1 MQKNPFKSW
10 KMHSIV
16 DLVPATPPPYD
27 RHAAAV
33 LVRGAAGALVR
44 RAAAAAV
51 VAWHWRVECHF
62 WQGLW
67 GAEYRMKKKIQGN
80 CEHE

>member
-16 DLVPATPPPYD
+16 DLVPAAPPAYD

-33 LVRGAAGALVR
+33 VRQAAAVLVHGAAGVLVR
-44 RAAAAAV
+44 RAAQKARSTKNV
-51 VAWHWRVECHF
+51 KKPQIVCDCHRY
-62 WQGLW
+62 GLW
-67 GAEYRMKKKIQGN
+67 
-80 CEHE
+80 